1 MKKDNV
7 ILITSSI
14 GALGGLG
21 LAYKQK
27 KSFWGYVGYFLL
39 GSIAGSLVGNIIGG
53 SMSDSKDSSTNTGT
67 GSEDLSARFNRV
79 TNEID
84 SFIKTN
90 PKSGTTFS
98 KAILTEKY
106 NKAQNDNERKFMLDF
121 MEMFLK
127 ASKEMQG
134 KTPEQSFAIFGTVMS
149 SASDLAKKYN
159 ISEDRARQLLE

>member
-1 MKKDNV
+1 
-7 ILITSSI
+7 
-14 GALGGLG
+14 
-21 LAYKQK
+21 
-27 KSFWGYVGYFLL
+27 
-39 GSIAGSLVGNIIGG
+39 
-53 SMSDSKDSSTNTGT
+53 MSDLKDSSTNTGT

-84 SFIKTN
+84 SFIKAN